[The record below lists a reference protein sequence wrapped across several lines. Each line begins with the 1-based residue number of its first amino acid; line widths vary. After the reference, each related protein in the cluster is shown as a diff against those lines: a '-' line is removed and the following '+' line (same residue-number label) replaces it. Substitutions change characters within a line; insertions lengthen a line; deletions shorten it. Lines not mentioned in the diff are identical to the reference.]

1 MTARAN
7 RVHTDVSSTVTRE
20 TNTRLRGRWLLLAR
34 VGWIVV
40 TVTIVVLNIIALPD
54 LYAAPITPQELQE
67 LHRLGLSPMLYRIL
81 EDVEDAPFQVVNLA
95 LGLLL
100 FLRRSNDRM
109 ALFCAFTLVTFGG
122 ALPFYD
128 FSVGAVEPTLAANGV
143 LRIVALVLFGIG
155 ESSAVIFFYLFPSG
169 RFVPR
174 WTHWCALLV
183 VAYYLAVV
191 FFPVLPSNAGGP
203 ATYFIP
209 LSLVTAAVAQVYCY
223 RRVSTPRERQQT
235 KWAVFGVVLAI
246 AIIAAYALL
255 GPLIPPSM
263 RDSVVLNNL
272 NPVFPVALSLIPI
285 FIAIA
290 VSHTRLWDIDTLINR
305 ALVYGSLTALL
316 AALYAG
322 LIVSLE
328 GVAGAVDRGTAQQPI
343 VLVISTLVIAALFQP
358 VRHRVQGII
367 DRRFYR
373 TKYDMTRTLAEFEA
387 TLRSEVDPS
396 QLSEHLMGT
405 VEETMQPA
413 QVSLWLAQPEPQKQG
428 AASAREFAPGAH

>member
-1 MTARAN
+1 MTKQSDGLPA
-7 RVHTDVSSTVTRE
+7 TVSSTATRE
-20 TNTRLRGRWLLLAR
+20 ADTRLRGRWLVLGR
-34 VGWIVV
+34 VGWVVV
-40 TVTIVVLNIIALPD
+40 TATIVVLNIIALPD

-81 EDVEDAPFQVVNLA
+81 GDVVNAPFQLVSLA

-100 FLRRSNDRM
+100 FLRKSNDRM
-109 ALFCAFTLVTFGG
+109 ALFCSLMLVTFGG
-122 ALPFYD
+122 AIPFFD
-128 FSVGAVEPTLAANGV
+128 FSTGAIEPVLAANGV
-143 LRIVALVLFGIG
+143 VRIVALVLFGVG

-174 WTHWCALLV
+174 WTRWCSLLV

-209 LSLVTAAVAQVYCY
+209 LSLVTAAVAQVYRY
-223 RRVSTPRERQQT
+223 RRVSTPRERQQS
-235 KWAVFGVVLAI
+235 KWAVFGFALAM
-246 AIIAAYALL
+246 AIIVAYILL
-255 GPLIPPSM
+255 GPLVPPSM

-272 NPVFPVALSLIPI
+272 LPIFPVALSLIPI

-290 VSHTRLWDIDTLINR
+290 VSRTRLWDIDTIINR

-322 LIVSLE
+322 LIVGLE
-328 GVAGAVDRGTAQQPI
+328 SIGGAVDRSAAHQPI
-343 VLVISTLVIAALFQP
+343 VLVISTLVIYALFNP
-358 VRHRVQGII
+358 LRRVIQTFI

-373 TKYDMTRTLAEFEA
+373 TKYDVARTLATFEA
-387 TLRSEVDPS
+387 RLRSEVDLS

-413 QVSLWLAQPEPQKQG
+413 RISLWLTQPDPQKH
-428 AASAREFAPGAH
+428 AVANALEFTSRTY